1 MEKKVSEGMEVWE
14 HKRRQF
20 GDYKEKNVYYE
31 DVMFEVL

>member
-20 GDYKEKNVYYE
+20 SDYKENNVYYE